1 MSDPE
6 KPKFQAGATIQIQLD
21 QVQLIDPEAPPE
33 ADAGVPRRTAP
44 PPLPATAMPDATA
57 MPEVMAS
64 AATPAPPRSAALAL
78 AAQRKAAQKDSKLAL
93 HLGVVIG
100 VVVLAVIAGLVV
112 AWRVRAGSAAVA
124 GSASPSGAE
133 APSASALPASSAV
146 LTIPPIE
153 VR

>member
-21 QVQLIDPEAPPE
+21 QVQLVDPDAP
-33 ADAGVPRRTAP
+33 AADGDAGKARRTAP
-44 PPLPATAMPDATA
+44 PPLPATA

-64 AATPAPPRSAALAL
+64 AATPAPPRASGSP
-78 AAQRKAAQKDSKLAL
+78 QQSAQKDAKLAL
-93 HLGVVIG
+93 HLGAVIG
-100 VVVLAVIAGLVV
+100 VVVLAVAAALVL
-112 AWRVRAGSAAVA
+112 AWRVRAGGAAPA
-124 GSASPSGAE
+124 ASASPS
-133 APSASALPASSAV
+133 ALPATGAPPGSAPASSGV

>member
-6 KPKFQAGATIQIQLD
+6 KPKFQAGATIQIELD
-21 QVQLIDPEAPPE
+21 QVQLVDPDAPTGG
-33 ADAGVPRRTAP
+33 DAGMPPRTAP
-44 PPLPATAMPDATA
+44 PPLPGTA

-64 AATPAPPRSAALAL
+64 AATPAPRPSAALSL
-78 AAQRKAAQKDSKLAL
+78 AAQRKAARKDPKLAL

-100 VVVLAVIAGLVV
+100 VVVLAVVAGLVV
-112 AWRVRAGSAAVA
+112 AWRVRGDGSSPAA
-124 GSASPSGAE
+124 SASPSGTE
-133 APSASALPASSAV
+133 APSASAPSSSAV